1 MEIIIDKPV
10 EKIVYKNNRSE
21 KEEVLEDGVIITQQ
35 DLISPMRDRFNT
47 GLSDKEPH
55 IGFKNAD
62 TVVFIP
68 VKDIISLDYY

>member
-55 IGFKNAD
+55 IGFKNGDGAF
-62 TVVFIP
+62 FIP
-68 VKDIISLDYY
+68 IKDIISLDYY